1 MRRPIEGHIQSRMR
15 AMTGRWNALSLA
27 HQFFIAG
34 GAVALVAIVLV
45 GAFVTNLI
53 EATVTRNSAAA
64 TALYVDSIIAP
75 ILPDLKTAA
84 ALDETVERALD
95 ETLSQGALGQRLIS
109 FRLWRKDG
117 TVLYAND
124 KALMGRRFEPNAD
137 LQRAFS
143 GGIVARF
150 DHADD
155 PESTTERATGKRLL
169 EIYNPV
175 LQPWSGEIV
184 AVLEFYEVSNE
195 FENDLRTARLST
207 WAAVILVTLLFFSVL
222 SLIVFRGNRTIER
235 QRVALAGRIAEL
247 SSLLSENKALSARVQ
262 RASQRTAAL
271 NENFLRRVGADLHD
285 GPAQL
290 VAFAGLRI
298 DSEVLLDP
306 SVSRARRE
314 QEITAIKDSLD
325 EAMREIRSICTGL
338 VLPDIEAL
346 GVRDIVERAVRAYRQ
361 RTGARVALVDETP
374 VELPALS
381 TAMRICIYRFVQE
394 TLNNGYRHAHAK
406 GQSVTLNV
414 TDRTVTVKT
423 ADEGAGFDVSAVQP
437 KSLGLA
443 GLRERIESLGGQF
456 NIQATPQ
463 GTVVTMRLGLEEGE
477 QT

>member
-1 MRRPIEGHIQSRMR
+1 MRGQIQ
-15 AMTGRWNALSLA
+15 TITDRWNAQSLA
-27 HQFFIAG
+27 RQFSIAG
-34 GAVALVAIVLV
+34 GAVAVAAIALV
-45 GAFVTNLI
+45 GVFVTDLI

-75 ILPDLKTAA
+75 ILPDLKTAS

-117 TVLYAND
+117 TILYSND
-124 KALMGRRFEPNAD
+124 KTLMGRRFQPTGD

-143 GGIVARF
+143 GEIVAHF
-150 DHADD
+150 DYANDE
-155 PESTTERATGKRLL
+155 ESVTERATGKRLL

-175 LQPWSGEIV
+175 LQPWSGEII
-184 AVLEFYEVSNE
+184 AVLEFYEVSDA
-195 FENDLRTARLST
+195 FEKDIRAARLAT

-235 QRVALAGRIAEL
+235 QRLALAERISEL
-247 SSLLSENKALSARVQ
+247 SSLLQQNQALSARVQ

-314 QEITAIKDSLD
+314 QDITAIKDSLD

-346 GVRDIVERAVRAYRQ
+346 GVEEVVARAVRAYRQ
-361 RTGARVALVDETP
+361 RTGVTVALVQDVPGDLTA
-374 VELPALS
+374 LP
-381 TAMRICIYRFVQE
+381 TAARICIYRFVQE
-394 TLNNGYRHAHAK
+394 TLNNGYRHAQAA
-406 GQSVTLNV
+406 GQSVRLAV
-414 TDRTVTVKT
+414 TGQTVTVET
-423 ADEGAGFDVSAVQP
+423 ADTGPGFDPAAVRP

-443 GLRERIESLGGQF
+443 GLRERIESLGGHF
-456 NIQATPQ
+456 NIRTTPQ
-463 GTVVTMRLGLEEGE
+463 GTVVSMSLGLEEGE
-477 QT
+477 QA

>member
-1 MRRPIEGHIQSRMR
+1 MRLQIQT
-15 AMTGRWNALSLA
+15 MTDRWNAQSLA
-27 HQFFIAG
+27 RQFFVAG
-34 GAVALVAIVLV
+34 GAVALVAIALV

-53 EATVTRNSAAA
+53 EGTVTRNSAAA

-75 ILPDLKTAA
+75 ILPDLKTAL

-95 ETLSQGALGQRLIS
+95 ETLSQGTLGQRLIS

-117 TVLYAND
+117 TVLYSND
-124 KALMGRRFEPNAD
+124 KALMGRRFAPNGD

-143 GGIVARF
+143 GEIVAHF

-155 PESTTERATGKRLL
+155 EESTTERATGKRLL

-184 AVLEFYEVSNE
+184 AVLEFYEVSNA
-195 FENDLRTARLST
+195 FENDLRKARLAT

-235 QRVALAGRIAEL
+235 QRLALADRISEL
-247 SSLLSENKALSARVQ
+247 SSLLTQNKALSARVQ
-262 RASQRTAAL
+262 RAAQRTAAL

-306 SVSRARRE
+306 AVSRERRE

-325 EAMREIRSICTGL
+325 EAMHEIRSICTGL

-346 GVRDIVERAVRAYRQ
+346 GVAEVVERAVRAYRQ
-361 RTGARVALVDETP
+361 RTGARVALVKDMP
-374 VELPALS
+374 GDLPAPPA
-381 TAMRICIYRFVQE
+381 AMRICVYRFVQE
-394 TLNNGYRHAHAK
+394 TLNNGYRHARAK
-406 GQSVTLNV
+406 GQSVRLSVTWPTL
-414 TDRTVTVKT
+414 TVET
-423 ADEGAGFDVSAVQP
+423 ADTGPGFEVGSVQP

-456 NIQATPQ
+456 NINATPK

-477 QT
+477 QA

>member
-1 MRRPIEGHIQSRMR
+1 MRLHIQT
-15 AMTGRWNALSLA
+15 MTDRWNAQSLA
-27 HQFFIAG
+27 RQFFVAG
-34 GAVALVAIVLV
+34 GAVALLAIALV

-75 ILPDLKTAA
+75 ILPDLKTAL

-109 FRLWRKDG
+109 FRLWRQDG
-117 TVLYAND
+117 TVLYSND
-124 KALMGRRFEPNAD
+124 KALMGRRFAPNGD

-143 GGIVARF
+143 GEIVAHF

-155 PESTTERATGKRLL
+155 EESTTERATGKRLL

-195 FENDLRTARLST
+195 FENDIRSARLAT

-235 QRVALAGRIAEL
+235 QRLALAERIADL
-247 SSLLSENKALSARVQ
+247 SSLLAQNTALSARVQ
-262 RASQRTAAL
+262 RAAQRTAAL

-306 SVSRARRE
+306 AVSRARRE

-325 EAMREIRSICTGL
+325 EAMHEIRSICTGL

-346 GVRDIVERAVRAYRQ
+346 GVGEVVERAVRAYRQ
-361 RTGARVALVDETP
+361 RTGARVALVQEAPGD
-374 VELPALS
+374 LPAPP
-381 TAMRICIYRFVQE
+381 TAMRICVYRFVQE
-394 TLNNGYRHAHAK
+394 TLNNGYRHARAD
-406 GQSVTLNV
+406 GQSVRLSVTGHTL
-414 TDRTVTVKT
+414 TVET
-423 ADEGAGFDVSAVQP
+423 ADTGPGFDVAAVQP

-456 NIQATPQ
+456 NISATPQ
-463 GTVVTMRLGLEEGE
+463 GTVVTMRLGLGEGE
-477 QT
+477 QA

>member
-1 MRRPIEGHIQSRMR
+1 MRLPIQK
-15 AMTGRWNALSLA
+15 MTDRWNAQSLA
-27 HQFFIAG
+27 RQFFIAG
-34 GAVALVAIVLV
+34 GAVALVAIALV

-75 ILPDLKTAA
+75 ILPDLKTAL

-117 TVLYAND
+117 TVLYSND
-124 KALMGRRFEPNAD
+124 KTLMGKRFEPNGD

-143 GGIVARF
+143 GEIVAHF

-155 PESTTERATGKRLL
+155 EESVTEKATGKRLL

-184 AVLEFYEVSNE
+184 AVLEFYEVANE
-195 FENDLRTARLST
+195 FENDIRKARLAT

-235 QRVALAGRIAEL
+235 QRLALAERISEL
-247 SSLLSENKALSARVQ
+247 SSLLTQNKALSARVQ

-271 NENFLRRVGADLHD
+271 NENFLRRVGSDLHD

-306 SVSRARRE
+306 SVSRERRE

-346 GVRDIVERAVRAYRQ
+346 GVGEVVERAVRAYRQ
-361 RTGARVALVDETP
+361 RTGARVALVQETP
-374 VELPALS
+374 GDIPVLP
-381 TAMRICIYRFVQE
+381 TAMRICVYRFVQE
-394 TLNNGYRHAHAK
+394 TLNNGYRHAKAE
-406 GQSVTLNV
+406 GQSVRL
-414 TDRTVTVKT
+414 TVTGNTVIVET
-423 ADEGAGFDVSAVQP
+423 ADTGPGFEVASVQP

-456 NIQATPQ
+456 NINATLR

>member
-1 MRRPIEGHIQSRMR
+1 MRRYTHSTIRDQIRK
-15 AMTGRWNALSLA
+15 MTDRWNAQSLA
-27 HQFFIAG
+27 RQFFIAG
-34 GAVALVAIVLV
+34 GAVALVAIALV

-75 ILPDLKTAA
+75 ILPDLKTTV

-117 TVLYAND
+117 TVLYSND
-124 KALMGRRFEPNAD
+124 KALMGRTFAPSAD

-143 GGIVARF
+143 GAIVAHF

-155 PESTTERATGKRLL
+155 PESLAEKATGKRLL

-195 FENDLRTARLST
+195 FENDIRTARFST

-235 QRVALAGRIAEL
+235 QRVALADRISEL
-247 SSLLSENKALSARVQ
+247 STLLAQNKALSARVQ

-306 SVSRARRE
+306 SVSRGRRE

-346 GVRDIVERAVRAYRQ
+346 GVHEVVERAVRAYRQ
-361 RTGARVALVDETP
+361 RTGARVALVQETP
-374 VELPALS
+374 AELPALS
-381 TAMRICIYRFVQE
+381 TAMRICVYRFVQE

-406 GQSVTLNV
+406 GQSVRLDV
-414 TDRTVTVKT
+414 TGRTVTVET
-423 ADEGAGFDVSAVQP
+423 ADQGAGFDPSAVQP
-437 KSLGLA
+437 RSLGLA

-463 GTVVTMRLGLEEGE
+463 GTIVTMRLALEEGE
-477 QT
+477 QI